1 LLEDRKWPFSTS
13 LETLLSWFPTSV
25 AVLRTLKSEILVG
38 IPEEMAVRM
47 FEKDPSWLIDGRW
60 GIVQLLEHKK

>member
-1 LLEDRKWPFSTS
+1 
-13 LETLLSWFPTSV
+13 
-25 AVLRTLKSEILVG
+25 LKSEILVG